1 MIKTIR
7 AVLLTLIVIICFVSC
22 SREQETGLVSTAVSP
37 DEASQKSQSSE
48 QENSFQAEQLQ
59 PVASPSEQE
68 SESQETTE
76 QGDTLPAETGNRAG
90 ELQQT
95 LPAKGVEER
104 RSSDSALAKGD
115 INFDDLKFDLAK
127 DAPFDS
133 GLISDDLKQL
143 DGRDVTLRGYILPS
157 TLFSE
162 TNISQFVLVRDN
174 QECCFG
180 PGAALYDCVI
190 VEMVEGNTTDF
201 VTRPVTVAGKFV
213 IDTESYRYPPDLS
226 PNGATHMAIFRIEG
240 MDVE

>member
-1 MIKTIR
+1 MIKPVR

-48 QENSFQAEQLQ
+48 QDNSFQAEQLQ
-59 PVASPSEQE
+59 PVDSPSERE

-76 QGDTLPAETGNRAG
+76 QGDTLPAETGNRAA
-90 ELQQT
+90 ESQET

-104 RSSDSALAKGD
+104 RSSDSALAKCD